1 MADQILARFATSP
14 SLGLVF
20 PEDPNL
26 TGWSLDRDLAVGL
39 AAKMDPGMVVPPSID
54 FPIGTMFWMRPPA
67 LAPLFDL
74 GLDWPDYPPEP
85 VPIDGTML
93 HAIERLLPVICT
105 HRGFSFETTHVPGVG
120 R

>member
-1 MADQILARFATSP
+1 
-14 SLGLVF
+14 
-20 PEDPNL
+20 
-26 TGWSLDRDLAVGL
+26 
-39 AAKMDPGMVVPPSID
+39 
-54 FPIGTMFWMRPPA
+54 MRPPA

-74 GLDWPDYPPEP
+74 GLQWSDYPPEP

-105 HRGFSFETTHVPGVG
+105 NQGFSFETTHVPGVG